1 MSRWTLNA
9 AGTKWFYL
17 KDYNYNREG
26 EPSGTLYMA
35 DFPAG
40 GNEVKIQSAAVPPAM
55 PLIPGGSS
63 RGVGTYQVLVNQAD
77 MDAGLGLLV
86 NVVGGRGNYRIMKNP
101 AGSPD
106 DPANVV

>member
-1 MSRWTLNA
+1 MPTQVGGPGVSRWTLNA

-40 GNEVKIQSAAVPPAM
+40 GNEVKIQSAVAPRPC
-55 PLIPGGSS
+55 
-63 RGVGTYQVLVNQAD
+63 R
-77 MDAGLGLLV
+77 
-86 NVVGGRGNYRIMKNP
+86 
-101 AGSPD
+101 
-106 DPANVV
+106 